1 MLNGFPPIDS
11 FSMIEDLFLLL
22 NLRERIIKYQAMF
35 INFWLEGL
43 ITYHIKGKR
52 LIFASRLEVH
62 CNTEGTYLQM

>member
-35 INFWLEGL
+35 INVWLEGL

-52 LIFASRLEVH
+52 LIFASHFDVH
-62 CNTEGTYLQM
+62 